1 MTLFFRGNQKDVNMV
16 RVQQRAMDLL
26 QYWLEGYYSVDFER
40 NESLQDHLEK
50 FVTQRVGT

>member
-1 MTLFFRGNQKDVNMV
+1 MV